1 MFLCVKNGKHIHI
14 WCSKCGK
21 NTKYGLSYRHNHT
34 SYGTISKIGLID
46 IVVYFCLS
54 RGGTVDKYEYKVK
67 LQEINNLIDEKNYF
81 DAAAIADTIDWEKKP
96 VETLVRIG
104 DLYRK
109 VMRYDDAI
117 DLLRLAYRKS
127 PENKNICYYLCKLYI
142 KKEYI
147 VQAVYAYNEFERI
160 ARENDSRVYK
170 LKYMRDQMLHVE
182 MAQKIETLETLKKLE
197 YSEKWAYTLAYQYY
211 LDGRENDCVRECDEL
226 IAAFGD
232 GKYVYAAMLLKK
244 KYRELDPEQQKIFDN
259 WKEEKSGAK
268 TEEKEPAQDEM
279 TADTR
284 EIPKAEEGA
293 TREIT
298 AEEIGE
304 INKAAK
310 VSTDTVI
317 YDPAQV
323 QMALDQ
329 VNLSDETRIFKAIDI
344 PAEPE
349 IRVKT
354 VDVGKYNTIDLQKAL
369 ASAVR
374 EVVGEPSQSEVTR
387 TLMAPMIDPDT
398 GSLDN
403 PEFAEPSEKEF
414 DYDTSE
420 IPADES
426 PETVFAETGAVTTAP
441 IEKEEIA
448 SAGEEEIADDYTRA
462 IPDISEY
469 PAFKTQ
475 EEEVVSEAPERIIT
489 ENDGIN
495 TYYPKDMSRYEQ
507 MSETGAI
514 RFREAANAQPPE
526 SIASALSQGEDGQ
539 IKLVLPDDA
548 EITRQITGQMNI
560 AQVLEEWENRQAE
573 LERSLQEEFH
583 EQVKEQTGELFD
595 HFETEILNSLLEV
608 LERESDEEEEV
619 SQAIYEGR
627 VKEFDDLPDEAK
639 LETGLIPVTTIAELT
654 EKEADDEAAKQR
666 IRDNQERIRLVGEDE
681 SIRDLTKEEKE
692 LFGPYIQSR
701 AAKRQLAVLLDSLS
715 MASYTGNAIL
725 AGDDGIDVEN
735 LAIRI
740 LKEVRNSDQNLTGKV
755 ARIKGENLNGKSMDA
770 TMKLLDGGGLIISDI
785 TSITEETAEKL
796 ENALMKENQGMIV
809 ILADRKRSVEKFM
822 DMYPTLCEM
831 FTAYME
837 VKALSE
843 KKLVAFAKKY
853 AREREYVINEMG
865 ELALH
870 TQISMRQSNDHA
882 VTVMEVKKIV
892 DDAIKHVE
900 KKTATHFFDI
910 LLGKRYDIEDMII
923 LGERDFA

>member
-1 MFLCVKNGKHIHI
+1 M
-14 WCSKCGK
+14 
-21 NTKYGLSYRHNHT
+21 
-34 SYGTISKIGLID
+34 
-46 IVVYFCLS
+46 
-54 RGGTVDKYEYKVK
+54 DKFEYKVK
-67 LQEINNLIDEKNYF
+67 LQKINELIDEKEYF
-81 DAAAIADTIDWEKKP
+81 DAVAIADTIDWEKKP

-117 DLLRLAYRKS
+117 ELYRIAYRKA

-160 ARENDSRVYK
+160 ARENDPRVYK

-182 MAQKIETLETLKKLE
+182 IEQKIETLETLRDIE
-197 YSEKWAYTLAYQYY
+197 YTEKWAYTLAYQYY
-211 LDGRENDCVRECDEL
+211 LAGRESDCIHECDRL

-232 GKYVYAAMLLKK
+232 GKYVYASMLLKK
-244 KYRELDPEQQKIFDN
+244 KYTELTPEQQRIFDN
-259 WKEEKSGAK
+259 WKEAK
-268 TEEKEPAQDEM
+268 DEESAADRNTAQISSETELKE
-279 TADTR
+279 DTR
-284 EIPKAEEGA
+284 RIEVQDEGA

-298 AEEIGE
+298 AEEISA
-304 INKAAK
+304 INKATAPG
-310 VSTDTVI
+310 DTIV

-323 QMALDQ
+323 QAALETH
-329 VNLSDETRIFKAIDI
+329 NLSDETRIFRGIDI

-374 EVVGEPSQSEVTR
+374 EVVGEPAQSSDVTR

-403 PEFAEPSEKEF
+403 PEYSEAKEKEY
-414 DYDTSE
+414 DYDTGD
-420 IPADES
+420 INAD
-426 PETVFAETGAVTTAP
+426 
-441 IEKEEIA
+441 
-448 SAGEEEIADDYTRA
+448 
-462 IPDISEY
+462 
-469 PAFKTQ
+469 
-475 EEEVVSEAPERIIT
+475 EAPETIFTETAEVAEIPEEKDYPKLDSVEDVEVTDPEEDRIVKDEGNIKS
-489 ENDGIN
+489 
-495 TYYPKDMSRYEQ
+495 YYPKDMSKYNNLT
-507 MSETGAI
+507 ETQSVRIQDALTD
-514 RFREAANAQPPE
+514 QPPE
-526 SIASALSQGEDGQ
+526 SIASALSQEADGQ
-539 IKLVLPDDA
+539 ISLVLPDDQ

-560 AQVLEEWENRQAE
+560 AEVLEEWEKRQAE
-573 LERSLQEEFH
+573 LEKSFQEEFH
-583 EQVKEQTGELFD
+583 EQVKVQTGELFD

-608 LERESDEEEEV
+608 LERESDEEAEA

-627 VKEFDDLPDEAK
+627 VSEMDELPDEAK

-654 EKEADDEAAKQR
+654 EKDADEEAAKQR
-666 IRDNQERIRLVGEDE
+666 IRDNQERIRLVGDDD
-681 SIRDLTKEEKE
+681 SVRDLTKEEKE

-740 LKEVRNSDQNLTGKV
+740 LKEVRNSDHNLSGKV
-755 ARIKGENLNGKSMDA
+755 ARIKGDNLNGKSMEA
-770 TMKLLDGGGLIISDI
+770 TMKLLAGGGLILSDV
-785 TSITEETAEKL
+785 TAVTEETAEKL
-796 ENALMKENQGMIV
+796 KNALLKEDQGMIV
-809 ILADRKRSVEKFM
+809 ILADRKRNIEKFM

-853 AREREYVINEMG
+853 AREREYVIGEMG

-882 VTVMEVKKIV
+882 VTVMEVKRIV

-910 LLGKRYDIEDMII
+910 LLGKRYDIEDMTI
-923 LGERDFA
+923 LGEKDFA

>member
-1 MFLCVKNGKHIHI
+1 M
-14 WCSKCGK
+14 
-21 NTKYGLSYRHNHT
+21 
-34 SYGTISKIGLID
+34 
-46 IVVYFCLS
+46 
-54 RGGTVDKYEYKVK
+54 DKYEYKVK
-67 LQEINNLIDEKNYF
+67 LQEIYDLIDEKEYF
-81 DAAAIADTIDWEKKP
+81 DAVAIADTIDWEKKP

-117 DLLRLAYRKS
+117 ELYRIAYRKS

-160 ARENDSRVYK
+160 ARDNDPRVYK

-182 MAQKIETLETLKKLE
+182 IEQKIETLETLRNIE
-197 YSEKWAYTLAYQYY
+197 YTEKWAYTLAYQYY
-211 LDGRENDCVRECDEL
+211 LAGRESDCVHECDQL

-244 KYRELDPEQQKIFDN
+244 KYTELTPEQQRIFDN
-259 WKEEKSGAK
+259 WKDEKNEKSQADRN
-268 TEEKEPAQDEM
+268 TAQITAESEKNE
-279 TADTR
+279 DTR
-284 EIPKAEEGA
+284 RISVPEEGA

-298 AEEIGE
+298 AEEIAQIG
-304 INKAAK
+304 KAAG
-310 VSTDTVI
+310 DTIV

-323 QMALDQ
+323 QAALEQ
-329 VNLSDETRIFKAIDI
+329 TNLSDETRVFKGINI

-374 EVVGEPSQSEVTR
+374 EVVGEPTPSSDVTR

-403 PEFAEPSEKEF
+403 PEYSEASEKEF

-420 IPADES
+420 IP
-426 PETVFAETGAVTTAP
+426 
-441 IEKEEIA
+441 
-448 SAGEEEIADDYTRA
+448 
-462 IPDISEY
+462 PD
-469 PAFKTQ
+469 
-475 EEEVVSEAPERIIT
+475 EAPETIFSETSEVAAAEASEEIPEEKDYPLLDSVENAESSEPEEDRIVRD
-489 ENDGIN
+489 EGGMKA
-495 TYYPKDMSRYEQ
+495 YYPKDMSRYNNIT
-507 MSETGAI
+507 ETQAL
-514 RFREAANAQPPE
+514 RLQDALTDQPPE
-526 SIASALSQGEDGQ
+526 EIASALSQEADGQ
-539 IKLVLPDDA
+539 ISLVLPDDQ

-560 AQVLEEWENRQAE
+560 AEVLEEWEKRQAE
-573 LERSLQEEFH
+573 LEKSLQDEFH
-583 EQVKEQTGELFD
+583 EQVKVQTGELFD

-608 LERESDEEEEV
+608 LERESDEEAQA
-619 SQAIYEGR
+619 SQTIYEGR
-627 VKEFDDLPDEAK
+627 VSEMDDLPDEAK
-639 LETGLIPVTTIAELT
+639 LETGLIPVTTIAEMT
-654 EKEADDEAAKQR
+654 EKDSDEEAAKQR
-666 IRDNQERIRLVGEDE
+666 IRDNQERIRLVGEDD
-681 SIRDLTKEEKE
+681 SVRDLTKEEKE

-740 LKEVRNSDQNLTGKV
+740 LKEVRNSDHNLSGKV
-755 ARIKGENLNGKSMDA
+755 ARIKGDNLNGKSMEA
-770 TMKLLDGGGLIISDI
+770 TMKLLAGGGLILSDV
-785 TSITEETAEKL
+785 TAVTEETAEKL
-796 ENALMKENQGMIV
+796 RNALLKEDQGMIV
-809 ILADRKRSVEKFM
+809 ILADRKRNIEKFM

-853 AREREYVINEMG
+853 AREREYVIGEMG

-882 VTVMEVKKIV
+882 VTVMEVKRIV

-910 LLGKRYDIEDMII
+910 LLGKRYDMEDMII
-923 LGERDFA
+923 LGEKDFA

>member
-1 MFLCVKNGKHIHI
+1 M
-14 WCSKCGK
+14 
-21 NTKYGLSYRHNHT
+21 
-34 SYGTISKIGLID
+34 
-46 IVVYFCLS
+46 
-54 RGGTVDKYEYKVK
+54 DKFEYKVK
-67 LQEINNLIDEKNYF
+67 LQKINELIDEKEYF
-81 DAAAIADTIDWEKKP
+81 DAVAIADTIDWERKP

-117 DLLRLAYRKS
+117 ELYRIAYRKA

-160 ARENDSRVYK
+160 ARENDPRVYK

-182 MAQKIETLETLKKLE
+182 IAQKIETLETLKSIE
-197 YSEKWAYTLAYQYY
+197 YTEKWAYTLAYQYY
-211 LDGRENDCVRECDEL
+211 LAGRESDCIHECDQL

-232 GKYVYAAMLLKK
+232 GKYVYASMLLKK
-244 KYRELDPEQQKIFDN
+244 KYTELTPEQQKIFDN
-259 WKEEKSGAK
+259 WKEAK
-268 TEEKEPAQDEM
+268 DEEPAADQNTSQI
-279 TADTR
+279 TAETEVREDTR
-284 EIPKAEEGA
+284 RIEVQGEGA

-298 AEEIGE
+298 AEEISA
-304 INKAAK
+304 INKATAPG
-310 VSTDTVI
+310 DTIV

-323 QMALDQ
+323 QAALETH
-329 VNLSDETRIFKAIDI
+329 NLSDETRIFRGIDI

-374 EVVGEPSQSEVTR
+374 EVVGEPAQSSDVTR

-403 PEFAEPSEKEF
+403 PEYSEAKEKEY
-414 DYDTSE
+414 DYDT
-420 IPADES
+420 
-426 PETVFAETGAVTTAP
+426 G
-441 IEKEEIA
+441 
-448 SAGEEEIADDYTRA
+448 
-462 IPDISEY
+462 DIS
-469 PAFKTQ
+469 PD
-475 EEEVVSEAPERIIT
+475 EAPETIFT
-489 ENDGIN
+489 ETAEVAEIPEEKDYPTLDSVEDVEIAEPEEDRVVKDEGNIKS
-495 TYYPKDMSRYEQ
+495 YYPKDMSRYNNLT
-507 MSETGAI
+507 ETQSVRIQDALTD
-514 RFREAANAQPPE
+514 QPPE
-526 SIASALSQGEDGQ
+526 SIASALSQETDGQ
-539 IKLVLPDDA
+539 ISLVLPDDQ

-560 AQVLEEWENRQAE
+560 AEVLEEWEKRQAE
-573 LERSLQEEFH
+573 LEKSLQEEFH
-583 EQVKEQTGELFD
+583 EQVKVQTGELFD

-608 LERESDEEEEV
+608 LERESEEEAEA
-619 SQAIYEGR
+619 SETIYEGR
-627 VKEFDDLPDEAK
+627 VSEMDELPDEAK

-654 EKEADDEAAKQR
+654 EKDADEEAAKQR
-666 IRDNQERIRLVGEDE
+666 IRDNQERIRLVGDDD
-681 SIRDLTKEEKE
+681 SVRDLTKEEKE

-740 LKEVRNSDQNLTGKV
+740 LKEVRNSDHNLSGKV
-755 ARIKGENLNGKSMDA
+755 ARIKGDNLNGKSMEA
-770 TMKLLDGGGLIISDI
+770 TMKLLAGGGLILSDV
-785 TSITEETAEKL
+785 TDVTEETAEKL
-796 ENALMKENQGMIV
+796 KNALLKEDQGMIV
-809 ILADRKRSVEKFM
+809 ILADRKRNIEKFM

-853 AREREYVINEMG
+853 AREREYVIGEMG

-882 VTVMEVKKIV
+882 VTVMEVKRIV

-910 LLGKRYDIEDMII
+910 LLGKRYDIEDMTI
-923 LGERDFA
+923 LGEKDFA

>member
-1 MFLCVKNGKHIHI
+1 M
-14 WCSKCGK
+14 
-21 NTKYGLSYRHNHT
+21 
-34 SYGTISKIGLID
+34 
-46 IVVYFCLS
+46 
-54 RGGTVDKYEYKVK
+54 DKFEYKVK
-67 LQEINNLIDEKNYF
+67 LQKINELIDEKEYF
-81 DAAAIADTIDWEKKP
+81 DAVAIADTIDWERKP

-117 DLLRLAYRKS
+117 ELYRIAYRKA

-160 ARENDSRVYK
+160 ARENDPRVYK

-182 MAQKIETLETLKKLE
+182 IEQKIETLETLKSIE
-197 YSEKWAYTLAYQYY
+197 YTEKWAYTLAYQYY
-211 LDGRENDCVRECDEL
+211 LAGRESDCIHECDQL

-232 GKYVYAAMLLKK
+232 GKYVYASMLLKK
-244 KYRELDPEQQKIFDN
+244 KYTELTPDQQKIFDN
-259 WKEEKSGAK
+259 WKEAK
-268 TEEKEPAQDEM
+268 DEEPAAEQDQN
-279 TADTR
+279 TAQIASEPEVREDTR
-284 EIPKAEEGA
+284 RIEVPEEGA

-298 AEEIGE
+298 AEEISA
-304 INKAAK
+304 INKATAPG
-310 VSTDTVI
+310 DTIV

-323 QMALDQ
+323 QAALETH
-329 VNLSDETRIFKAIDI
+329 NLSDETRIFRGIDI

-374 EVVGEPSQSEVTR
+374 EVVGEPAQSSDVTR

-403 PEFAEPSEKEF
+403 PEYSEAKEKEY
-414 DYDTSE
+414 DYDT
-420 IPADES
+420 
-426 PETVFAETGAVTTAP
+426 G
-441 IEKEEIA
+441 
-448 SAGEEEIADDYTRA
+448 
-462 IPDISEY
+462 DIS
-469 PAFKTQ
+469 PD
-475 EEEVVSEAPERIIT
+475 EAPETIFTETAEVAEIPEEKDYPTLDSVEDVEIAEPEEDRIVKDEGNIKS
-489 ENDGIN
+489 
-495 TYYPKDMSRYEQ
+495 YYPKDMSRYNNLT
-507 MSETGAI
+507 ETQSVRIQDALTD
-514 RFREAANAQPPE
+514 QPPE
-526 SIASALSQGEDGQ
+526 SIASALSQETDGQ
-539 IKLVLPDDA
+539 ISLVLPDDQ

-560 AQVLEEWENRQAE
+560 AEVLEEWEKRQAE
-573 LERSLQEEFH
+573 LEKSLQEEFH
-583 EQVKEQTGELFD
+583 EQVKVQTGELFD

-608 LERESDEEEEV
+608 LERESEEEAEA
-619 SQAIYEGR
+619 SETIYEGR
-627 VKEFDDLPDEAK
+627 VSEMDELPDEAK

-654 EKEADDEAAKQR
+654 EKDADEEAAKQR
-666 IRDNQERIRLVGEDE
+666 IRDNQERIRLVGDDD
-681 SIRDLTKEEKE
+681 SVRDLTKEEKE

-740 LKEVRNSDQNLTGKV
+740 LKEVRNSDHNLSGKV
-755 ARIKGENLNGKSMDA
+755 ARIKGDNLNGKSMEA
-770 TMKLLDGGGLIISDI
+770 TMKLLAGGGLILSDV
-785 TSITEETAEKL
+785 TEVTEETAEKL
-796 ENALMKENQGMIV
+796 KNALLKEDQGMIV
-809 ILADRKRSVEKFM
+809 ILADRKRNIEKFM

-853 AREREYVINEMG
+853 AREREYVIGEMG

-882 VTVMEVKKIV
+882 VTVMEVKRIV

-910 LLGKRYDIEDMII
+910 LLGKRYDIEDMTI
-923 LGERDFA
+923 LGEKDFA

>member
-1 MFLCVKNGKHIHI
+1 M
-14 WCSKCGK
+14 
-21 NTKYGLSYRHNHT
+21 
-34 SYGTISKIGLID
+34 
-46 IVVYFCLS
+46 
-54 RGGTVDKYEYKVK
+54 DKFEYKVK
-67 LQEINNLIDEKNYF
+67 LQKINELIDEKEYF
-81 DAAAIADTIDWEKKP
+81 DAVAIADTIDWEKKP

-117 DLLRLAYRKS
+117 ELYRIAYRKA

-160 ARENDSRVYK
+160 ARENDPRVYK

-182 MAQKIETLETLKKLE
+182 IEQKIETLETLKSIE

-211 LDGRENDCVRECDEL
+211 LAGRESDCIHECDQL

-232 GKYVYAAMLLKK
+232 GKYVYASMLLKK
-244 KYRELDPEQQKIFDN
+244 KYTELSPDQQKIFDN
-259 WKEEKSGAK
+259 WKEVKDEEPQAEQNTAQITSG
-268 TEEKEPAQDEM
+268 TEVKE
-279 TADTR
+279 DTR
-284 EIPKAEEGA
+284 RIEVQGEGA

-298 AEEIGE
+298 AEEISA
-304 INKAAK
+304 INKATAPE
-310 VSTDTVI
+310 DTIV

-323 QMALDQ
+323 QAALETT
-329 VNLSDETRIFKAIDI
+329 NLSDETRIFRGIDI

-374 EVVGEPSQSEVTR
+374 EVVGEPAQSSEVTR

-403 PEFAEPSEKEF
+403 PEYSEAKEKEY
-414 DYDTSE
+414 DYDTGD
-420 IPADES
+420 INAD
-426 PETVFAETGAVTTAP
+426 
-441 IEKEEIA
+441 
-448 SAGEEEIADDYTRA
+448 
-462 IPDISEY
+462 
-469 PAFKTQ
+469 
-475 EEEVVSEAPERIIT
+475 EAPETIFSETAEVAEIPEVAEAVEVPEEKDYPTLDSVQDVEVSEPGDDRIVKDEGNIKS
-489 ENDGIN
+489 
-495 TYYPKDMSRYEQ
+495 YYPKDMTRYNNLT
-507 MSETGAI
+507 ETQSVRIQDALTD
-514 RFREAANAQPPE
+514 QPPE
-526 SIASALSQGEDGQ
+526 SIASALSQEADGQ
-539 IKLVLPDDA
+539 ISLVLPDDQ

-560 AQVLEEWENRQAE
+560 AEVLEEWEKRQAE
-573 LERSLQEEFH
+573 LEKSLQEEFH
-583 EQVKEQTGELFD
+583 EQVKVQTGELFD

-608 LERESDEEEEV
+608 LERESDEEAEA

-627 VKEFDDLPDEAK
+627 VSEMDELPDEAK

-654 EKEADDEAAKQR
+654 EKDADEEAAKQR
-666 IRDNQERIRLVGEDE
+666 IRDNQERIRLVGDDD
-681 SIRDLTKEEKE
+681 SVRDLTKEEKE

-740 LKEVRNSDQNLTGKV
+740 LKEVRNSDHNLSGKV
-755 ARIKGENLNGKSMDA
+755 ARIKGDNLNGKSMEA
-770 TMKLLDGGGLIISDI
+770 TMKLLAGGGLILSDV
-785 TSITEETAEKL
+785 TAVTEETAEKL
-796 ENALMKENQGMIV
+796 KNALLREDQGMIV
-809 ILADRKRSVEKFM
+809 ILADRKRNIEKFM

-853 AREREYVINEMG
+853 AREREYVIGEMG

-882 VTVMEVKKIV
+882 VTVMEVKRIV

-910 LLGKRYDIEDMII
+910 LLGKRYDIEDMTI
-923 LGERDFA
+923 LGEKDFA

>member
-1 MFLCVKNGKHIHI
+1 MFFYAKMCIHIHI
-14 WCSKCGK
+14 WCPKCGK
-21 NTKYGLSYRHNHT
+21 NTKYGWSYRHNHT

-46 IVVYFCLS
+46 IVVYFCLY
-54 RGGTVDKYEYKVK
+54 RGGSVDKYEYKVK

-127 PENKNICYYLCKLYI
+127 PENRNICYYLCKLYI

-211 LDGRENDCVRECDEL
+211 LDGRESDCVRECDEL

-268 TEEKEPAQDEM
+268 KEEEPAKDEM

-298 AEEIGE
+298 TEELSQI
-304 INKAAK
+304 KAA
-310 VSTDTVI
+310 VSTDTVV

-323 QMALDQ
+323 QMALEK
-329 VNLSDETRIFKAIDI
+329 VNLSDETRIFKGIDI

-354 VDVGKYNTIDLQKAL
+354 VDVGMYNTIDLQKAL

-374 EVVGEPSQSEVTR
+374 EVVGEPSQSEVTKA
-387 TLMAPMIDPDT
+387 LMAPMIDPDT

-403 PEFAEPSEKEF
+403 PEFAEPSESEY

-426 PETVFAETGAVTTAP
+426 PETVFAETGAVSAAP
-441 IEKEEIA
+441 A
-448 SAGEEEIADDYTRA
+448 EEEIEDDYTRV
-462 IPDISEY
+462 IPNIEEY
-469 PAFKTQ
+469 PAFSAQ
-475 EEEVVSEAPERIIT
+475 EEKEPVQEADDRLIT
-489 ENDGIN
+489 ENEGIN

-507 MSETGAI
+507 MSETGMI
-514 RFREAANAQPPE
+514 RFREAAAAQPPE

-539 IKLVLPDDA
+539 IKLVLPDDR

-573 LERSLQEEFH
+573 LEKSLQEEFH

-627 VKEFDDLPDEAK
+627 VNEFDDLPDEAK

-785 TSITEETAEKL
+785 TSINEETAEKL

-831 FTAYME
+831 FPAYME

-870 TQISMRQSNDHA
+870 TQISLRQSNDHA

>member
-1 MFLCVKNGKHIHI
+1 MN
-14 WCSKCGK
+14 
-21 NTKYGLSYRHNHT
+21 YRHNHT
-34 SYGTISKIGLID
+34 SYGTISEIGLID

-170 LKYMRDQMLHVE
+170 LKYMRDQMLHVD

-244 KYRELDPEQQKIFDN
+244 KYRELDPDQQKIFDN
-259 WKEEKSGAK
+259 WKEEKTASKA
-268 TEEKEPAQDEM
+268 EEQASAQDEM

-284 EIPKAEEGA
+284 EIPKSEEGA

-298 AEEIGE
+298 SEELGR
-304 INKAAK
+304 INNA

-323 QMALDQ
+323 QMALDK

-354 VDVGKYNTIDLQKAL
+354 LDVGKYNTIDLQKAL

-374 EVVGEPSQSEVTR
+374 EVVGEPSRSDVTR

-403 PEFAEPSEKEF
+403 PEFAEPSEKEY

-420 IPADES
+420 IPTDES
-426 PETVFAETGAVTTAP
+426 PETVFAETGAV
-441 IEKEEIA
+441 
-448 SAGEEEIADDYTRA
+448 SAEPSEEENLDDYTRV
-462 IPDISEY
+462 IPDIEEY
-469 PAFKTQ
+469 PAFAAK
-475 EEEVVSEAPERIIT
+475 EDKERAQRSDDRLVT

-507 MSETGAI
+507 MSETGMI
-514 RFREAANAQPPE
+514 RFREAASAQPPE

-539 IKLVLPDDA
+539 IKLVLPDDT

-608 LERESDEEEEV
+608 LERESDEEEEA
-619 SQAIYEGR
+619 SQTIYEGR
-627 VKEFDDLPDEAK
+627 VNEFDDLPDEAK

-654 EKEADDEAAKQR
+654 VKEADDEAAKQR

-870 TQISMRQSNDHA
+870 TQISLRQSNEHA

>member
-1 MFLCVKNGKHIHI
+1 M
-14 WCSKCGK
+14 
-21 NTKYGLSYRHNHT
+21 
-34 SYGTISKIGLID
+34 
-46 IVVYFCLS
+46 
-54 RGGTVDKYEYKVK
+54 DKFEYKVK
-67 LQEINNLIDEKNYF
+67 LQKINELIDEKEYF
-81 DAAAIADTIDWEKKP
+81 DAVAIADTIDWEKKP

-117 DLLRLAYRKS
+117 ELYRIAYRKA

-160 ARENDSRVYK
+160 ARENDPRVYK

-182 MAQKIETLETLKKLE
+182 IEQKIETLETLRDIE
-197 YSEKWAYTLAYQYY
+197 YTEKWAYTLAYQYY
-211 LDGRENDCVRECDEL
+211 LAGRESDCIHECDRL

-232 GKYVYAAMLLKK
+232 GKYVYASMLLKK
-244 KYRELDPEQQKIFDN
+244 KYTELTPEQQRIFDN
-259 WKEEKSGAK
+259 WKEAK
-268 TEEKEPAQDEM
+268 DEEPEAEQNTAQITSETEVRE
-279 TADTR
+279 DTR
-284 EIPKAEEGA
+284 RIEVQDEGA

-298 AEEIGE
+298 AEEISA
-304 INKAAK
+304 INKATAPG
-310 VSTDTVI
+310 DTIV

-323 QMALDQ
+323 QAALETH
-329 VNLSDETRIFKAIDI
+329 NLSDETRIFRGIDI

-374 EVVGEPSQSEVTR
+374 EVVGEPAQSSDVTR

-403 PEFAEPSEKEF
+403 PEYSEAKEKEY
-414 DYDTSE
+414 DYDTGD
-420 IPADES
+420 INAD
-426 PETVFAETGAVTTAP
+426 
-441 IEKEEIA
+441 
-448 SAGEEEIADDYTRA
+448 
-462 IPDISEY
+462 
-469 PAFKTQ
+469 
-475 EEEVVSEAPERIIT
+475 EAPETIFTETAEVAEIPEEKDYPKLDSVEDVEVTDPEEDRIVKDEGNIKS
-489 ENDGIN
+489 
-495 TYYPKDMSRYEQ
+495 YYPKDMSKYNNLT
-507 MSETGAI
+507 ETQSVRIQDALTD
-514 RFREAANAQPPE
+514 QPPE
-526 SIASALSQGEDGQ
+526 SIASALSQEADGQ
-539 IKLVLPDDA
+539 ISLVLPDDQ

-560 AQVLEEWENRQAE
+560 AEVLEEWEKRQAE
-573 LERSLQEEFH
+573 LEKSLQEEFH
-583 EQVKEQTGELFD
+583 EQVKVQTGELFD

-608 LERESDEEEEV
+608 LERESDEEAEA

-627 VKEFDDLPDEAK
+627 VSEMDELPDEAK

-654 EKEADDEAAKQR
+654 EKDADEEAAKQR
-666 IRDNQERIRLVGEDE
+666 IRDNQERIRLVGDDD
-681 SIRDLTKEEKE
+681 SVRDLTKEEKE

-740 LKEVRNSDQNLTGKV
+740 LKEVRNSDHNLSGKV
-755 ARIKGENLNGKSMDA
+755 ARIKGDNLNGKSMEA
-770 TMKLLDGGGLIISDI
+770 TMKLLAGGGLILSDV
-785 TSITEETAEKL
+785 TAVTEETAEKL
-796 ENALMKENQGMIV
+796 KNALLKEDQGMIV
-809 ILADRKRSVEKFM
+809 ILADRKRNIEKFM

-853 AREREYVINEMG
+853 AREREYVIGEMG

-882 VTVMEVKKIV
+882 VTVMEVKRIV

-910 LLGKRYDIEDMII
+910 LLGKRYDIEDMTI
-923 LGERDFA
+923 LGEKDFA

>member
-1 MFLCVKNGKHIHI
+1 
-14 WCSKCGK
+14 
-21 NTKYGLSYRHNHT
+21 
-34 SYGTISKIGLID
+34 
-46 IVVYFCLS
+46 
-54 RGGTVDKYEYKVK
+54 VDKFEYKVK
-67 LQEINNLIDEKNYF
+67 LQKINELIDEKEYF
-81 DAAAIADTIDWEKKP
+81 DAVAIADTIDWERKP

-117 DLLRLAYRKS
+117 ELYRIAYRKA

-160 ARENDSRVYK
+160 ARENDPRVYK

-182 MAQKIETLETLKKLE
+182 IEQKIETLETLKSIE
-197 YSEKWAYTLAYQYY
+197 YTEKWAYTLAYQYY
-211 LDGRENDCVRECDEL
+211 LAGRESDCIHECDQL

-232 GKYVYAAMLLKK
+232 GKYVYASMLLKK
-244 KYRELDPEQQKIFDN
+244 KYTELTPEQQKIFDN
-259 WKEEKSGAK
+259 WKEAK
-268 TEEKEPAQDEM
+268 DEEPAADQNTSQI
-279 TADTR
+279 TAETEVREDTR
-284 EIPKAEEGA
+284 RIEVQDEGA

-298 AEEIGE
+298 AEEISA
-304 INKAAK
+304 INKATAPG
-310 VSTDTVI
+310 DTIV

-323 QMALDQ
+323 QAALETH
-329 VNLSDETRIFKAIDI
+329 NLSDETRIFRGIDI

-374 EVVGEPSQSEVTR
+374 EVVGEPAQSSDVTR

-403 PEFAEPSEKEF
+403 PEYSEAKEKEY
-414 DYDTSE
+414 DYDT
-420 IPADES
+420 
-426 PETVFAETGAVTTAP
+426 G
-441 IEKEEIA
+441 
-448 SAGEEEIADDYTRA
+448 
-462 IPDISEY
+462 DIS
-469 PAFKTQ
+469 PD
-475 EEEVVSEAPERIIT
+475 EAPETIFT
-489 ENDGIN
+489 ETAEVAEIPEEKDYPTLDSVEDAEIAEPEEDRVVKDEGNIKS
-495 TYYPKDMSRYEQ
+495 YYPKDMSRYNNLT
-507 MSETGAI
+507 ETQSVRIQDALTD
-514 RFREAANAQPPE
+514 QPPE
-526 SIASALSQGEDGQ
+526 SIASALSQETDGQ
-539 IKLVLPDDA
+539 IRLVLPDDQ

-560 AQVLEEWENRQAE
+560 AEVLEEWEKRQAE
-573 LERSLQEEFH
+573 LEKSFQEEFH
-583 EQVKEQTGELFD
+583 EQVKVQTGELFD

-608 LERESDEEEEV
+608 LERESEEEAEA
-619 SQAIYEGR
+619 SETIYEGR
-627 VKEFDDLPDEAK
+627 VSEMDELPDEAK

-654 EKEADDEAAKQR
+654 EKDADEEAAKQR
-666 IRDNQERIRLVGEDE
+666 IRDNQERIRLVGDDD
-681 SIRDLTKEEKE
+681 SVRDLTKEEKE

-740 LKEVRNSDQNLTGKV
+740 LKEVRNSDHNLSGKV
-755 ARIKGENLNGKSMDA
+755 ARIKGDNLNGKSMEA
-770 TMKLLDGGGLIISDI
+770 TMKLLAGGGLILSDV
-785 TSITEETAEKL
+785 TDVTEETAEKL
-796 ENALMKENQGMIV
+796 KNALLKEDQGMIV
-809 ILADRKRSVEKFM
+809 ILADRKRNIEKFM

-853 AREREYVINEMG
+853 AREREYVIGEMG

-882 VTVMEVKKIV
+882 VTVMEVKRIV

-910 LLGKRYDIEDMII
+910 LLGKRYDIEDMTI
-923 LGERDFA
+923 LGEKDFA

>member
-1 MFLCVKNGKHIHI
+1 
-14 WCSKCGK
+14 
-21 NTKYGLSYRHNHT
+21 
-34 SYGTISKIGLID
+34 
-46 IVVYFCLS
+46 
-54 RGGTVDKYEYKVK
+54 
-67 LQEINNLIDEKNYF
+67 
-81 DAAAIADTIDWEKKP
+81 
-96 VETLVRIG
+96 VRIG

-117 DLLRLAYRKS
+117 ELYRIAYRKA

-160 ARENDSRVYK
+160 ARENDPRVYK

-182 MAQKIETLETLKKLE
+182 IEQKIETLETLKSIE
-197 YSEKWAYTLAYQYY
+197 YTEKWAYTLAYQYY
-211 LDGRENDCVRECDEL
+211 LAGRESDCIHECDQL

-232 GKYVYAAMLLKK
+232 GKYVYASMLLKK
-244 KYRELDPEQQKIFDN
+244 KYTELTPDQQKIFDN
-259 WKEEKSGAK
+259 WKEAK
-268 TEEKEPAQDEM
+268 DEEPAAEQDQN
-279 TADTR
+279 TAQIASEPGAGEDTR
-284 EIPKAEEGA
+284 RIEVPEEGA

-298 AEEIGE
+298 AEEISA
-304 INKAAK
+304 INKATAPG
-310 VSTDTVI
+310 DTIV

-323 QMALDQ
+323 QAALETH
-329 VNLSDETRIFKAIDI
+329 NLSDETRIFRGIDI

-374 EVVGEPSQSEVTR
+374 EVVGEPAQSSDVTR

-403 PEFAEPSEKEF
+403 PEYSEAKEKEY
-414 DYDTSE
+414 DYDT
-420 IPADES
+420 
-426 PETVFAETGAVTTAP
+426 G
-441 IEKEEIA
+441 
-448 SAGEEEIADDYTRA
+448 
-462 IPDISEY
+462 DIS
-469 PAFKTQ
+469 PD
-475 EEEVVSEAPERIIT
+475 EAPETIFTETAEVAEIPEEKDYPTLDSVEDVEIAEPEEDRIVKDEGNIKS
-489 ENDGIN
+489 
-495 TYYPKDMSRYEQ
+495 YYPKDMSRYNNLT
-507 MSETGAI
+507 ETQSVRIQDALTD
-514 RFREAANAQPPE
+514 QPPE
-526 SIASALSQGEDGQ
+526 SIASALSQETDGQ
-539 IKLVLPDDA
+539 ISLVLPDDQ

-560 AQVLEEWENRQAE
+560 AEVLEEWEKRQAE
-573 LERSLQEEFH
+573 LEKSLQEEFH
-583 EQVKEQTGELFD
+583 EQVKVQTGELFD

-608 LERESDEEEEV
+608 LERESEEEAEA
-619 SQAIYEGR
+619 SETIYEGR
-627 VKEFDDLPDEAK
+627 VSEMDELPDEAK

-654 EKEADDEAAKQR
+654 EKDADEEAAKQR
-666 IRDNQERIRLVGEDE
+666 IRDNQERIRLVGDDD
-681 SIRDLTKEEKE
+681 SVRDLTKEEKE

-740 LKEVRNSDQNLTGKV
+740 LKEVRNSDHNLSGKV
-755 ARIKGENLNGKSMDA
+755 ARIKGDNLNGKSMEA
-770 TMKLLDGGGLIISDI
+770 TMKLLAGGGLILSDV
-785 TSITEETAEKL
+785 TEVTEETAEKL
-796 ENALMKENQGMIV
+796 KNALLKEDQGMIV
-809 ILADRKRSVEKFM
+809 ILADRKRNIEKFM

-853 AREREYVINEMG
+853 AREREYVIGEMG

-882 VTVMEVKKIV
+882 VTVMEVKRIV

-910 LLGKRYDIEDMII
+910 LLGKRYDIEDMTI
-923 LGERDFA
+923 LGEKDFA

>member
-1 MFLCVKNGKHIHI
+1 MAKALAVFFYAGIFLHIHI
-14 WCSKCGK
+14 WCPKCGK
-21 NTKYGLSYRHNHT
+21 NTKYSRTYRHNHT

-46 IVVYFCLS
+46 IVVYFCLY

-127 PENKNICYYLCKLYI
+127 PENRNICYYLCKLYI

-182 MAQKIETLETLKKLE
+182 IAQKIETLETLKKLE

-211 LDGRENDCVRECDEL
+211 LDGRESDCVRECDEL

-244 KYRELDPEQQKIFDN
+244 KYRELDPDQQKIFDN
-259 WKEEKSGAK
+259 WKEEKSAK
-268 TEEKEPAQDEM
+268 QTEEAPAKEEM

-298 AEEIGE
+298 TEELSQ
-304 INKAAK
+304 INNA
-310 VSTDTVI
+310 VSTDTVV
-317 YDPAQV
+317 YDPAQI
-323 QMALDQ
+323 QMALEK
-329 VNLSDETRIFKAIDI
+329 VNLSDETRIFRPVEI

-354 VDVGKYNTIDLQKAL
+354 VDVGMYNTIDLQKAL

-403 PEFAEPSEKEF
+403 PEFAEPSEKEY

-420 IPADES
+420 IPADEA
-426 PETVFAETGAVTTAP
+426 PETVFAETGAVSAAP
-441 IEKEEIA
+441 T
-448 SAGEEEIADDYTRA
+448 EEEMEDDYTRV
-462 IPDISEY
+462 IPNIEDY
-469 PAFKTQ
+469 PAFAAQ
-475 EEEVVSEAPERIIT
+475 EEKETVSESDDRLVT
-489 ENDGIN
+489 ENEGIN

-507 MSETGAI
+507 LSETGMI
-514 RFREAANAQPPE
+514 RFREAAAAQPPE

-539 IKLVLPDDA
+539 IKLVLPDDK

-573 LERSLQEEFH
+573 LEKSLQEEFH

-627 VKEFDDLPDEAK
+627 ANEFDDLPDEAK

-740 LKEVRNSDQNLTGKV
+740 LKEVRNSDHNLSGKV

-785 TSITEETAEKL
+785 TSINEETAEKL
-796 ENALMKENQGMIV
+796 ENALLKENQGMIV

-831 FTAYME
+831 FPAYME

-870 TQISMRQSNDHA
+870 TQISLRQSNDHA

>member
-1 MFLCVKNGKHIHI
+1 M
-14 WCSKCGK
+14 
-21 NTKYGLSYRHNHT
+21 
-34 SYGTISKIGLID
+34 
-46 IVVYFCLS
+46 
-54 RGGTVDKYEYKVK
+54 DKYEYKVK
-67 LQEINNLIDEKNYF
+67 LQEINDLIDEKEYF
-81 DAAAIADTIDWEKKP
+81 DAVAIADTIDWEKKP

-117 DLLRLAYRKS
+117 ELYRIAYRKA

-160 ARENDSRVYK
+160 ARENDPRVYK

-182 MAQKIETLETLKKLE
+182 IEQKIETLETLKSIE
-197 YSEKWAYTLAYQYY
+197 YTEKWAYTLAYQYY
-211 LDGRENDCVRECDEL
+211 LAGRESDCIHECDQL

-232 GKYVYAAMLLKK
+232 GKYVYASMLLKK
-244 KYRELDPEQQKIFDN
+244 KYTELTPEQQKIFDK
-259 WKEEKSGAK
+259 WKEEK
-268 TEEKEPAQDEM
+268 TEAPQTEQNTAQITSE
-279 TADTR
+279 TGGREDTR
-284 EIPKAEEGA
+284 RMDVPGEGA

-298 AEEIGE
+298 AEEISM
-304 INKAAK
+304 INKATAPE
-310 VSTDTVI
+310 DTVV

-323 QMALDQ
+323 QAALEQ
-329 VNLSDETRIFKAIDI
+329 TNLSDETRVFKGINI

-374 EVVGEPSQSEVTR
+374 EVVGEPAQTSDVTR

-403 PEFAEPSEKEF
+403 PEYSEAKDKEY
-414 DYDTSE
+414 DYDTGDISPDEAPETLFTETAEVAE
-420 IPADES
+420 IPEEKDYPTLDSVENADT
-426 PETVFAETGAVTTAP
+426 PEP
-441 IEKEEIA
+441 EE
-448 SAGEEEIADDYTRA
+448 
-462 IPDISEY
+462 
-469 PAFKTQ
+469 
-475 EEEVVSEAPERIIT
+475 ERIIT
-489 ENDGIN
+489 DEGGIKS
-495 TYYPKDMSRYEQ
+495 YYPKDMSGYNNLT
-507 MSETGAI
+507 ETQSVRIQDALTD
-514 RFREAANAQPPE
+514 QPPE
-526 SIASALSQGEDGQ
+526 SIASALSQETDGQ
-539 IKLVLPDDA
+539 ISLVLPDDQ

-560 AQVLEEWENRQAE
+560 AEVLEEWEKRQAE
-573 LERSLQEEFH
+573 LEKSFQEEFH
-583 EQVKEQTGELFD
+583 EQVKVQTGELFD

-608 LERESDEEEEV
+608 LERESEEEAEV

-627 VKEFDDLPDEAK
+627 VSEMDELPDEAK
-639 LETGLIPVTTIAELT
+639 LETGLIPVTTIQEMT
-654 EKEADDEAAKQR
+654 EKDADEEAAKQR
-666 IRDNQERIRLVGEDE
+666 IRDNQERIRLVGDDD
-681 SIRDLTKEEKE
+681 SVRDLTKEEKE

-740 LKEVRNSDQNLTGKV
+740 LKEVRNSDHNLSGKV
-755 ARIKGENLNGKSMDA
+755 ARIKGDNLNGKSMEA
-770 TMKLLDGGGLIISDI
+770 TMKLLAGGGLILSDV
-785 TSITEETAEKL
+785 TAITEETAEKL
-796 ENALMKENQGMIV
+796 KNALLKEDQGMIV
-809 ILADRKRSVEKFM
+809 ILADRKRNIERFM

-853 AREREYVINEMG
+853 AREREYVIGEMG

-882 VTVMEVKKIV
+882 VTVMEIKRIV

-910 LLGKRYDIEDMII
+910 LLGKRYDIEDMTI
-923 LGERDFA
+923 LGEKDFA

>member
-1 MFLCVKNGKHIHI
+1 M
-14 WCSKCGK
+14 
-21 NTKYGLSYRHNHT
+21 
-34 SYGTISKIGLID
+34 
-46 IVVYFCLS
+46 
-54 RGGTVDKYEYKVK
+54 DKFEYKVK
-67 LQEINNLIDEKNYF
+67 LQKINELIDEKEYF
-81 DAAAIADTIDWEKKP
+81 DAVAIADTIDWERKP

-117 DLLRLAYRKS
+117 ELYRIAYRKA

-160 ARENDSRVYK
+160 ARENDPRVYK

-182 MAQKIETLETLKKLE
+182 IEQKIETLETLKSIE
-197 YSEKWAYTLAYQYY
+197 YTEKWAYTLAYQYY
-211 LDGRENDCVRECDEL
+211 LAGRESDCIHECDQL

-232 GKYVYAAMLLKK
+232 GKYVYASMLLKK
-244 KYRELDPEQQKIFDN
+244 KYTELTPEQQKIFDN
-259 WKEEKSGAK
+259 WKEAK
-268 TEEKEPAQDEM
+268 DEEPAADQNTSQI
-279 TADTR
+279 TAETEVREDTR
-284 EIPKAEEGA
+284 RIEVQDEGA

-298 AEEIGE
+298 AEEISAIG
-304 INKAAK
+304 K
-310 VSTDTVI
+310 VTAPGDTIV

-323 QMALDQ
+323 QAALETH
-329 VNLSDETRIFKAIDI
+329 NLSDETRIFRGIDI

-374 EVVGEPSQSEVTR
+374 EVVGEPAQSSDVTR

-403 PEFAEPSEKEF
+403 PEYSEAKEKEY
-414 DYDTSE
+414 DYDT
-420 IPADES
+420 
-426 PETVFAETGAVTTAP
+426 G
-441 IEKEEIA
+441 
-448 SAGEEEIADDYTRA
+448 
-462 IPDISEY
+462 DIS
-469 PAFKTQ
+469 PD
-475 EEEVVSEAPERIIT
+475 EAPETIFT
-489 ENDGIN
+489 ETAEVAEIPEEKDYPTLDSVDDAEIAEPGEDRVVKDEGNIKS
-495 TYYPKDMSRYEQ
+495 YYPKDMSRYNNLT
-507 MSETGAI
+507 ETQSI
-514 RFREAANAQPPE
+514 RIQDALTDQPPE
-526 SIASALSQGEDGQ
+526 SIASALSQETDGQ
-539 IKLVLPDDA
+539 ISLVLPDDQ

-560 AQVLEEWENRQAE
+560 AEVLEEWEKRQAE
-573 LERSLQEEFH
+573 LEKSLQDEFH
-583 EQVKEQTGELFD
+583 EQVKVQTGELFD

-608 LERESDEEEEV
+608 LERESEEEAEA
-619 SQAIYEGR
+619 SETIYEGR
-627 VKEFDDLPDEAK
+627 VSEMDELPDEAK

-654 EKEADDEAAKQR
+654 EKDADEEAAKQR
-666 IRDNQERIRLVGEDE
+666 IRDNQERIRLVGDDD
-681 SIRDLTKEEKE
+681 SVRDLTKEEKE

-740 LKEVRNSDQNLTGKV
+740 LKEVRNSDHNLSGKV
-755 ARIKGENLNGKSMDA
+755 ARIKGDNLNGKSMEA
-770 TMKLLDGGGLIISDI
+770 TMKLLAGGGLILSDV
-785 TSITEETAEKL
+785 TDVTEETAEKL
-796 ENALMKENQGMIV
+796 KNALLKEDQGMIV
-809 ILADRKRSVEKFM
+809 ILADRKRNIEKFM

-853 AREREYVINEMG
+853 AREREYVIGEMG

-882 VTVMEVKKIV
+882 VTVMEVKRIV

-910 LLGKRYDIEDMII
+910 LLGKRYDIEDMTI
-923 LGERDFA
+923 LGEKDFA

>member
-1 MFLCVKNGKHIHI
+1 MNAAMALALAVFFYAETIIHIHI
-14 WCSKCGK
+14 WCLKCGK
-21 NTKYGLSYRHNHT
+21 NTKYSRNYRHNHT

-46 IVVYFCLS
+46 IVVYFCLY
-54 RGGTVDKYEYKVK
+54 RGGNVDKYEYKVK

-127 PENKNICYYLCKLYI
+127 PENRNICYYLCKLYI

-211 LDGRENDCVRECDEL
+211 LDGRESDCVRECDEL

-244 KYRELDPEQQKIFDN
+244 KYRELDPQQQKIFDN
-259 WKEEKSGAK
+259 WKEEKTSK
-268 TEEKEPAQDEM
+268 QTEEAPAKEEM

-284 EIPKAEEGA
+284 EIPRAEEGA

-298 AEEIGE
+298 TEELSQ
-304 INKAAK
+304 INNA
-310 VSTDTVI
+310 VSTDTVV
-317 YDPAQV
+317 YDPAQI
-323 QMALDQ
+323 QMALEK
-329 VNLSDETRIFKAIDI
+329 VNLSDETRIFRPVEI

-354 VDVGKYNTIDLQKAL
+354 VDVGMYNTIDLQKAL
-369 ASAVR
+369 ATAVR

-403 PEFAEPSEKEF
+403 PEFAEPSENEY

-420 IPADES
+420 IPADEA
-426 PETVFAETGAVTTAP
+426 PETVFAETGAVSAAP
-441 IEKEEIA
+441 T
-448 SAGEEEIADDYTRA
+448 EEEMEDDYTRV
-462 IPDISEY
+462 IPNIEDY
-469 PAFKTQ
+469 PAFAAQ
-475 EEEVVSEAPERIIT
+475 EEKETVSESDDRLVT
-489 ENDGIN
+489 ENEGIN

-507 MSETGAI
+507 LSETGMI
-514 RFREAANAQPPE
+514 RFREAAAAQPPE

-539 IKLVLPDDA
+539 IKLVLPDDK

-573 LERSLQEEFH
+573 LEKSLQEEFH

-627 VKEFDDLPDEAK
+627 VNEFDDLPDEAK

-654 EKEADDEAAKQR
+654 EKDADDEAAKQR

-740 LKEVRNSDQNLTGKV
+740 LKEVRNSDHNLSGKV

-785 TSITEETAEKL
+785 TSINEETAEKL
-796 ENALMKENQGMIV
+796 ENALLKENQGMIV

-831 FTAYME
+831 FPAYME

-870 TQISMRQSNDHA
+870 TQISLRQSNDHA

>member
-1 MFLCVKNGKHIHI
+1 M
-14 WCSKCGK
+14 
-21 NTKYGLSYRHNHT
+21 
-34 SYGTISKIGLID
+34 
-46 IVVYFCLS
+46 
-54 RGGTVDKYEYKVK
+54 DKFEYKVK
-67 LQEINNLIDEKNYF
+67 LQKINELIDEKEYF
-81 DAAAIADTIDWEKKP
+81 DAVAIADTIDWERKP

-117 DLLRLAYRKS
+117 ELYRIAYRKA

-160 ARENDSRVYK
+160 ARENDPRVYK

-182 MAQKIETLETLKKLE
+182 IEQKIETLETLKSIE
-197 YSEKWAYTLAYQYY
+197 YTEKWAYTLAYQYY
-211 LDGRENDCVRECDEL
+211 LAGRESDCIHECDQL

-232 GKYVYAAMLLKK
+232 GKYVYASMLLKK
-244 KYRELDPEQQKIFDN
+244 KYTELTPEQQKIFDN
-259 WKEEKSGAK
+259 WKEAK
-268 TEEKEPAQDEM
+268 DEEPATDQNTSQI
-279 TADTR
+279 TAETEVREDTR
-284 EIPKAEEGA
+284 RIEVQDEGA

-298 AEEIGE
+298 AEEISA
-304 INKAAK
+304 INKATAPG
-310 VSTDTVI
+310 DTIV

-323 QMALDQ
+323 QAALETH
-329 VNLSDETRIFKAIDI
+329 NLSDETRIFRGIDI

-374 EVVGEPSQSEVTR
+374 EVVGEPAQSSDVTR

-403 PEFAEPSEKEF
+403 PEYSEAKEKEY
-414 DYDTSE
+414 DYDT
-420 IPADES
+420 
-426 PETVFAETGAVTTAP
+426 G
-441 IEKEEIA
+441 
-448 SAGEEEIADDYTRA
+448 
-462 IPDISEY
+462 DIS
-469 PAFKTQ
+469 PD
-475 EEEVVSEAPERIIT
+475 EAPETIFT
-489 ENDGIN
+489 ETAEVAEIPEEKDYPTLDSVEDAEIAEPEEDRVVKDEGNIKS
-495 TYYPKDMSRYEQ
+495 YYPKDMSRYNNLT
-507 MSETGAI
+507 ETQSVRIQDALTD
-514 RFREAANAQPPE
+514 QPPE
-526 SIASALSQGEDGQ
+526 SIASALSQETDGQ
-539 IKLVLPDDA
+539 IRLVLPDDQ

-560 AQVLEEWENRQAE
+560 AEVLEEWEKRQAE
-573 LERSLQEEFH
+573 LEKSFQEEFH
-583 EQVKEQTGELFD
+583 EQVKVQTGELFD

-608 LERESDEEEEV
+608 LERESEEEAEA
-619 SQAIYEGR
+619 SETIYEGR
-627 VKEFDDLPDEAK
+627 VSEMDELPDEAK

-654 EKEADDEAAKQR
+654 EKDADEEAAKQR
-666 IRDNQERIRLVGEDE
+666 IRDNQERIRLVGDDD
-681 SIRDLTKEEKE
+681 SVRDLTKEEKE

-740 LKEVRNSDQNLTGKV
+740 LKEVRNSDHNLSGKV
-755 ARIKGENLNGKSMDA
+755 ARIKGDNLNGKSMEA
-770 TMKLLDGGGLIISDI
+770 TMKLLAGGGLILSDV
-785 TSITEETAEKL
+785 TDVTEETAEKL
-796 ENALMKENQGMIV
+796 KNALLKEDQGMIV
-809 ILADRKRSVEKFM
+809 ILADRKRNIEKFM

-853 AREREYVINEMG
+853 AREREYVIGEMG

-882 VTVMEVKKIV
+882 VTVMEVKRIV

-910 LLGKRYDIEDMII
+910 LLGKRYDIEDMTI
-923 LGERDFA
+923 LGEKDFA

>member
-1 MFLCVKNGKHIHI
+1 
-14 WCSKCGK
+14 
-21 NTKYGLSYRHNHT
+21 
-34 SYGTISKIGLID
+34 
-46 IVVYFCLS
+46 VVYFCLY

-211 LDGRENDCVRECDEL
+211 LDGRESDCVRECDEL

-244 KYRELDPEQQKIFDN
+244 KYRELDPAQQKIFDN
-259 WKEEKSGAK
+259 WKEEKSAK
-268 TEEKEPAQDEM
+268 QQAEEAPAKDEM

-284 EIPKAEEGA
+284 EIPKADEGA

-298 AEEIGE
+298 TEELSQIK
-304 INKAAK
+304 NA
-310 VSTDTVI
+310 VSTDTVV
-317 YDPAQV
+317 YDPAQI
-323 QMALDQ
+323 QMALEK
-329 VNLSDETRIFKAIDI
+329 VNLSDETRIFKPIDI

-354 VDVGKYNTIDLQKAL
+354 VDVGMYNTIDLQKAL

-374 EVVGEPSQSEVTR
+374 EVVGEPTQSDVTR

-403 PEFAEPSEKEF
+403 PEFAEASEKEY

-426 PETVFAETGAVTTAP
+426 PETVFAETGAVSAAP
-441 IEKEEIA
+441 TEDEME
-448 SAGEEEIADDYTRA
+448 DDYTRV
-462 IPDISEY
+462 IPNIEDY
-469 PAFKTQ
+469 PAFATQ
-475 EEEVVSEAPERIIT
+475 EEKEPVQEQDDRIIT

-507 MSETGAI
+507 LSETGAI
-514 RFREAANAQPPE
+514 RFREAAAAQPPE

-539 IKLVLPDDA
+539 IKLVLPDDK

-573 LERSLQEEFH
+573 LEKSLQEEFH

-627 VKEFDDLPDEAK
+627 VNEFDDLPDEAK

-681 SIRDLTKEEKE
+681 SVRDLTKEEKE

-715 MASYTGNAIL
+715 MASYTGNAII

-740 LKEVRNSDQNLTGKV
+740 LKEVRNSDHNLSGKV
-755 ARIKGENLNGKSMDA
+755 ARIKGEKLNGKSMDA

-796 ENALMKENQGMIV
+796 ENALLKENQGMIV

-831 FTAYME
+831 FPAYME
-837 VKALSE
+837 AKALSE

-870 TQISMRQSNDHA
+870 TQISLRQSNDHA

>member
-1 MFLCVKNGKHIHI
+1 M
-14 WCSKCGK
+14 
-21 NTKYGLSYRHNHT
+21 
-34 SYGTISKIGLID
+34 
-46 IVVYFCLS
+46 
-54 RGGTVDKYEYKVK
+54 DKYEYKVK

-211 LDGRENDCVRECDEL
+211 LDGRESDCVRECDEL

-244 KYRELDPEQQKIFDN
+244 KYRELDPAQQKIFDN
-259 WKEEKSGAK
+259 WKEEKSAK
-268 TEEKEPAQDEM
+268 QQAEEAPAKDEM

-284 EIPKAEEGA
+284 EIPKADEGA

-298 AEEIGE
+298 TEELSQIK
-304 INKAAK
+304 NA
-310 VSTDTVI
+310 VSTDTVV
-317 YDPAQV
+317 YDPAQI
-323 QMALDQ
+323 QMALEK
-329 VNLSDETRIFKAIDI
+329 VNLSDETRIFKPIDI

-354 VDVGKYNTIDLQKAL
+354 VDVGMYNTIDLQKAL

-374 EVVGEPSQSEVTR
+374 EVVGEPTQSDVTR

-403 PEFAEPSEKEF
+403 PEFAEASEKEY

-426 PETVFAETGAVTTAP
+426 PETVFAETGAVSAAP
-441 IEKEEIA
+441 TEDEME
-448 SAGEEEIADDYTRA
+448 DDYTRV
-462 IPDISEY
+462 IPNIEDY
-469 PAFKTQ
+469 PAFATQ
-475 EEEVVSEAPERIIT
+475 EEKEPVQEQDDRIIT

-507 MSETGAI
+507 LSETGAI
-514 RFREAANAQPPE
+514 RFREAAAAQPPE

-539 IKLVLPDDA
+539 IKLVLPDDK

-573 LERSLQEEFH
+573 LEKSLQEEFH

-627 VKEFDDLPDEAK
+627 VNEFDDLPDEAK

-681 SIRDLTKEEKE
+681 SVRDLTKEEKE

-715 MASYTGNAIL
+715 MASYTGNAII

-740 LKEVRNSDQNLTGKV
+740 LKEVRNSDHNLSGKV
-755 ARIKGENLNGKSMDA
+755 ARIKGEKLNGKSMDA

-796 ENALMKENQGMIV
+796 ENALLKENQGMIV

-831 FTAYME
+831 FPAYME
-837 VKALSE
+837 AKALSE

-870 TQISMRQSNDHA
+870 TQISLRQSNDHA

>member
-1 MFLCVKNGKHIHI
+1 M
-14 WCSKCGK
+14 
-21 NTKYGLSYRHNHT
+21 
-34 SYGTISKIGLID
+34 
-46 IVVYFCLS
+46 
-54 RGGTVDKYEYKVK
+54 DKFEYKVK
-67 LQEINNLIDEKNYF
+67 LQKINELIDEKEYF
-81 DAAAIADTIDWEKKP
+81 DAVAIADTIDWERKP

-117 DLLRLAYRKS
+117 ELYRIAYRKA

-160 ARENDSRVYK
+160 ARENDPRVYK

-182 MAQKIETLETLKKLE
+182 IEQKIETLETLKSIE
-197 YSEKWAYTLAYQYY
+197 YTEKWAYTHAYQYY
-211 LDGRENDCVRECDEL
+211 LAGRESDCIHECDQL

-232 GKYVYAAMLLKK
+232 GKYVYASMLLKK
-244 KYRELDPEQQKIFDN
+244 KYTELTPDQQKIFDN
-259 WKEEKSGAK
+259 WKEAK
-268 TEEKEPAQDEM
+268 DEEPAAEQDQN
-279 TADTR
+279 TAQIASEPEVREDTR
-284 EIPKAEEGA
+284 RIEVPEEGA

-298 AEEIGE
+298 AEEISA
-304 INKAAK
+304 INKATAPG
-310 VSTDTVI
+310 DTIV

-323 QMALDQ
+323 QAALETH
-329 VNLSDETRIFKAIDI
+329 NLSDETRIFRGIDI

-374 EVVGEPSQSEVTR
+374 EVVGEPAQSSDVTR

-403 PEFAEPSEKEF
+403 PEYSEAKEKEY
-414 DYDTSE
+414 DYDT
-420 IPADES
+420 
-426 PETVFAETGAVTTAP
+426 G
-441 IEKEEIA
+441 
-448 SAGEEEIADDYTRA
+448 
-462 IPDISEY
+462 DIS
-469 PAFKTQ
+469 PD
-475 EEEVVSEAPERIIT
+475 EAPETIFTETAEVAEIPEEKDYPTLDSVEDVEIAEPEEDRIVKDEGNIKS
-489 ENDGIN
+489 
-495 TYYPKDMSRYEQ
+495 YYPKDMSRYNNLT
-507 MSETGAI
+507 ETQSVRIQDALTD
-514 RFREAANAQPPE
+514 QPPE
-526 SIASALSQGEDGQ
+526 SIASALSQETDGQ
-539 IKLVLPDDA
+539 ISLVLPDDQ

-560 AQVLEEWENRQAE
+560 AEVLEEWEKRQAE
-573 LERSLQEEFH
+573 LEKSLQEEFH
-583 EQVKEQTGELFD
+583 EQVKVQTGELFD

-608 LERESDEEEEV
+608 LERESEEEAEA
-619 SQAIYEGR
+619 SETIYEGR
-627 VKEFDDLPDEAK
+627 VSEMDELPDEAK

-654 EKEADDEAAKQR
+654 EKDADEEAAKQR
-666 IRDNQERIRLVGEDE
+666 IRDNQERIRLVGDDD
-681 SIRDLTKEEKE
+681 SVRDLTKEEKE

-740 LKEVRNSDQNLTGKV
+740 LKEVRNSDHNLSGKV
-755 ARIKGENLNGKSMDA
+755 ARIKGDNLNGKSMEA
-770 TMKLLDGGGLIISDI
+770 TMKLLAGGGLILSDV
-785 TSITEETAEKL
+785 TEVTEETAEKL
-796 ENALMKENQGMIV
+796 KNALLKEDQGMIV
-809 ILADRKRSVEKFM
+809 ILADRKRNIEKFM

-853 AREREYVINEMG
+853 AREREYVIGEMG

-882 VTVMEVKKIV
+882 VTVMEVKRIV

-910 LLGKRYDIEDMII
+910 LLGKRYDIEDMTI
-923 LGERDFA
+923 LGEKDFA

>member
-1 MFLCVKNGKHIHI
+1 M
-14 WCSKCGK
+14 
-21 NTKYGLSYRHNHT
+21 
-34 SYGTISKIGLID
+34 
-46 IVVYFCLS
+46 
-54 RGGTVDKYEYKVK
+54 DKFEYKVK
-67 LQEINNLIDEKNYF
+67 LQKINELIDEKEYF
-81 DAAAIADTIDWEKKP
+81 DAVAIADTIDWEKKP

-117 DLLRLAYRKS
+117 ELYRIAYRKA

-160 ARENDSRVYK
+160 ARENDPRVYK

-182 MAQKIETLETLKKLE
+182 IEQKIETLETLKSIE
-197 YSEKWAYTLAYQYY
+197 YTEKWAYTLAYQYY
-211 LDGRENDCVRECDEL
+211 LAGRESDCIHECDQL

-232 GKYVYAAMLLKK
+232 GKYVYASMLLKK
-244 KYRELDPEQQKIFDN
+244 KYTELTPDQQKIFDN
-259 WKEEKSGAK
+259 WKEAK
-268 TEEKEPAQDEM
+268 GEEPVADQNTAQITSETEVRE
-279 TADTR
+279 DTR
-284 EIPKAEEGA
+284 RIDVPEEGA

-298 AEEIGE
+298 AEEISM
-304 INKAAK
+304 INKATAQG
-310 VSTDTVI
+310 DTIV

-323 QMALDQ
+323 QAALETT
-329 VNLSDETRIFKAIDI
+329 NLSDETRIFRGIDI

-354 VDVGKYNTIDLQKAL
+354 VDVGMYNTIDLQKAL

-374 EVVGEPSQSEVTR
+374 EVVGEPAQSSDVTR

-403 PEFAEPSEKEF
+403 PEYSEAKENEY
-414 DYDTSE
+414 DYDT
-420 IPADES
+420 
-426 PETVFAETGAVTTAP
+426 G
-441 IEKEEIA
+441 
-448 SAGEEEIADDYTRA
+448 
-462 IPDISEY
+462 DIS
-469 PAFKTQ
+469 PD
-475 EEEVVSEAPERIIT
+475 EAPETIFTETAEVAEIPEEKDYPTLDSVDDAEIT
-489 ENDGIN
+489 ETEEEERLVTDEGNLKS
-495 TYYPKDMSRYEQ
+495 YYPKDMSRYN
-507 MSETGAI
+507 SITETQSI
-514 RFREAANAQPPE
+514 RIQDALTDQPPE
-526 SIASALSQGEDGQ
+526 SIASALSQETDGQ
-539 IKLVLPDDA
+539 ISLVLPDDQ

-560 AQVLEEWENRQAE
+560 AEVLEEWEKRQAE
-573 LERSLQEEFH
+573 LEKSLQEEFH
-583 EQVKEQTGELFD
+583 EQVKVQTGELFD

-608 LERESDEEEEV
+608 LERESDEEAEA
-619 SQAIYEGR
+619 SQTIYEGR
-627 VKEFDDLPDEAK
+627 VSEMDELPDEAK

-654 EKEADDEAAKQR
+654 EKDADEEAAKQR
-666 IRDNQERIRLVGEDE
+666 IRDNQERIRLVGDDDTV
-681 SIRDLTKEEKE
+681 RDLTKEEKE

-740 LKEVRNSDQNLTGKV
+740 LKEVRNSDHNLSGKV
-755 ARIKGENLNGKSMDA
+755 ARIKGDNLNGKSMDA
-770 TMKLLDGGGLIISDI
+770 TMKLLAGGGLILSDV
-785 TSITEETAEKL
+785 TEVTEETAEKL
-796 ENALMKENQGMIV
+796 KNALLKEDQGMIV
-809 ILADRKRSVEKFM
+809 ILADRKRNIEKFM

-853 AREREYVINEMG
+853 AREREYVIGEMG

-882 VTVMEVKKIV
+882 VTVMEVKRIF

-910 LLGKRYDIEDMII
+910 LLGKRYDIEDMTI
-923 LGERDFA
+923 LGEKDFA